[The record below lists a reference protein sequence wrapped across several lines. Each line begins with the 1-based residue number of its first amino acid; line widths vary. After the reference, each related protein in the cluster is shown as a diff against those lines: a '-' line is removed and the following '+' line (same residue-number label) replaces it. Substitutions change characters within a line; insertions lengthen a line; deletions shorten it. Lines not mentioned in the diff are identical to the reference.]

1 MEIIKNYL
9 KYSLW
14 FVLIVFAAL
23 LGLHWLP
30 VITIDGHTMRRVDLL
45 SDIRYPG
52 TDTAVADS
60 DSIPLPPVVKPV
72 FVDTCRAGMTCIE
85 DYSDSTH
92 RGMAPFYEALDRV
105 SSATSESSDDK
116 LVRIAV
122 FGDSFIE
129 ADIFTADLRE
139 MLQKRFG
146 GCGVGFVTIT
156 SMTSGYR
163 PTVRHMFGGWAS
175 HAVTDSVYFDRK
187 KQGIS
192 GHYFVP
198 RNGAY
203 VELRGQ
209 SKYASLLDTCQR
221 ASIFFYNR
229 DSVHLSAR
237 VNKGDS
243 RSYALPPSGG
253 LQEVQVDG
261 RIGSIRWT
269 VDRADSTLFY
279 GLAMDGKKG
288 IILDNFSLRGSS
300 GLSLRGI
307 PQQMLKEFNRQRPY
321 DLIILE
327 YGLNV
332 ATERGRNYDNYQ
344 KGLLTAIDHLKTCF
358 PQAGILLLSV
368 GDRDYKNE
376 NGELRTMPGV
386 KNLIRYQQNIAAES
400 GIAFWNMFEAM
411 GGEGSMAKLVHAKPS
426 MANYDYTHINFRGAA
441 CRCAGKAGHGR
452 GRDPLS
458 HAARRRF
465 GPQRQCLCRRPQAP
479 ERESR
484 CQGRAGRLLRLAC
497 RGRPGTAEPER
508 KPELQS
514 GAGCG
519 RPERELPLPLR
530 DRAGGLYAH

>member
-14 FVLIVFAAL
+14 LILTVFVAL

-30 VITIDGHTMRRVDLL
+30 AITIGGHTMRRVDLL
-45 SDIRYPG
+45 SDLRYPEPES
-52 TDTAVADS
+52 AVADS
-60 DSIPLPPVVKPV
+60 DSIPLPPVVKPA
-72 FVDTCRAGMTCIE
+72 FVDTCRTGMTCIE
-85 DYSDSTH
+85 DYSDSTR
-92 RGMAPFYEALDRV
+92 RGMAPFYEALDRL
-105 SSATSESSDDK
+105 SSPQADDP

-129 ADIFTADLRE
+129 ADIMTADLRE
-139 MLQKRFG
+139 MLQKHFG

-163 PTVRHMFGGWAS
+163 PTVRHMFGGWSS
-175 HAVTDSVYFDRK
+175 HAVTDTVYFDRK

-209 SKYASLLDTCQR
+209 KKYASLLDTCRR
-221 ASIFFYNR
+221 ASIFFYNK

-237 VNKGDS
+237 VNKEENHT
-243 RSYALPPSGG
+243 YVMPPSGG
-253 LQEVQVDG
+253 LQKIQVAG

-269 VDRADSTLFY
+269 VDHADSTLFY
-279 GLAMDGKKG
+279 GLAMDGTQG

-300 GLSLRGI
+300 GLSLRSI
-307 PQQMLKEFNRQRPY
+307 PQQMLRQFNKQRPY

-344 KGLLTAIDHLKTCF
+344 EGLLTTIQHLKECF

-368 GDRDYKNE
+368 GDRDYKTE
-376 NGELRTMPGV
+376 NGDLRTMPGV

-400 GIAFWNMFEAM
+400 SIAFWNMFEAM

-426 MANYDYTHINFRGAA
+426 MANYDYTHINFRGGKHL
-441 CRCAGKAGHGR
+441 AGLLYETLIYGKEQY
-452 GRDPLS
+452 D
-458 HAARRRF
+458 RRRIY
-465 GPQRQCLCRRPQAP
+465 
-479 ERESR
+479 EKE
-484 CQGRAGRLLRLAC
+484 
-497 RGRPGTAEPER
+497 
-508 KPELQS
+508 
-514 GAGCG
+514 
-519 RPERELPLPLR
+519 
-530 DRAGGLYAH
+530 

>member
-14 FVLIVFAAL
+14 LILTVFVAL

-30 VITIDGHTMRRVDLL
+30 AITIGGHTMRRVDLL
-45 SDIRYPG
+45 SDLRYPEPES
-52 TDTAVADS
+52 AVADS
-60 DSIPLPPVVKPV
+60 DSIPLPPVVKPA
-72 FVDTCRAGMTCIE
+72 FVDTCRTGMTCIE
-85 DYSDSTH
+85 DYSDSTR
-92 RGMAPFYEALDRV
+92 RGMAPFYEALDRL
-105 SSATSESSDDK
+105 SSPQADDP

-129 ADIFTADLRE
+129 ADIMTADLRE
-139 MLQKRFG
+139 MLQKHFG

-163 PTVRHMFGGWAS
+163 PTVRHTFGGWSS
-175 HAVTDSVYFDRK
+175 HAVTDTVYFDRK

-209 SKYASLLDTCQR
+209 KKYASLLDTCRR
-221 ASIFFYNR
+221 AFIFFYNK

-237 VNKGDS
+237 VNKEENHT
-243 RSYALPPSGG
+243 YVMPPSGG
-253 LQEVQVDG
+253 LQKIQVAG

-269 VDRADSTLFY
+269 VDHADSTLFY
-279 GLAMDGKKG
+279 GLAMDGTQG

-300 GLSLRGI
+300 GLSLRSI
-307 PQQMLKEFNRQRPY
+307 PQQMLRQFNKQRPY

-344 KGLLTAIDHLKTCF
+344 EGLLTTIQHLKECF

-368 GDRDYKNE
+368 GDRDYKTE
-376 NGELRTMPGV
+376 NGDLRTMPGV

-400 GIAFWNMFEAM
+400 SIAFWNMFEAM

-426 MANYDYTHINFRGAA
+426 MANYDYTHINFRGGKHL
-441 CRCAGKAGHGR
+441 AGLLYETLIYGKEQY
-452 GRDPLS
+452 D
-458 HAARRRF
+458 RRRIY
-465 GPQRQCLCRRPQAP
+465 
-479 ERESR
+479 EKE
-484 CQGRAGRLLRLAC
+484 
-497 RGRPGTAEPER
+497 
-508 KPELQS
+508 
-514 GAGCG
+514 
-519 RPERELPLPLR
+519 
-530 DRAGGLYAH
+530 

>member
-14 FVLIVFAAL
+14 LILTVFVVL

-30 VITIDGHTMRRVDLL
+30 AITIDGHTMRRVDLL
-45 SDIRYPG
+45 SDLRYPEPES
-52 TDTAVADS
+52 AVADS
-60 DSIPLPPVVKPV
+60 DSIPLPPVVKPA
-72 FVDTCRAGMTCIE
+72 FVDTCRTGMTCIE
-85 DYSDSTH
+85 DYSDSTR
-92 RGMAPFYEALDRV
+92 RGMAPFYEALDRL
-105 SSATSESSDDK
+105 SSPQADDP

-129 ADIFTADLRE
+129 ADIMTADLRE
-139 MLQKRFG
+139 MLQKHFG

-163 PTVRHMFGGWAS
+163 PTVRHTFGGWSS
-175 HAVTDSVYFDRK
+175 HAVTDTVYFDRK

-209 SKYASLLDTCQR
+209 KKYASLLDTCRR
-221 ASIFFYNR
+221 ASIFFYNK

-237 VNKGDS
+237 VNKEENHT
-243 RSYALPPSGG
+243 YVMPPSGG
-253 LQEVQVDG
+253 LQKIQVAG

-269 VDRADSTLFY
+269 VDHADSTLFY
-279 GLAMDGKKG
+279 GLAMDGTQG

-300 GLSLRGI
+300 GLSLRSI
-307 PQQMLKEFNRQRPY
+307 PQQMLRQFNKQRPY

-344 KGLLTAIDHLKTCF
+344 KGLLTTIQHLKECF

-368 GDRDYKNE
+368 GDRDYKTE
-376 NGELRTMPGV
+376 NGDLHTMPGV

-400 GIAFWNMFEAM
+400 SIAFWNMFEAM

-426 MANYDYTHINFRGAA
+426 MANYDYTHINFRGGKHL
-441 CRCAGKAGHGR
+441 AGLLYETLIYGKEQY
-452 GRDPLS
+452 D
-458 HAARRRF
+458 RRRIY
-465 GPQRQCLCRRPQAP
+465 
-479 ERESR
+479 EKE
-484 CQGRAGRLLRLAC
+484 
-497 RGRPGTAEPER
+497 
-508 KPELQS
+508 
-514 GAGCG
+514 
-519 RPERELPLPLR
+519 
-530 DRAGGLYAH
+530 